1 MSMRDEVARRIVG
14 EAFAKHR
21 IKVDV
26 DDPILVFTTIV
37 ELTLAH
43 LTGKLQLRVDESV
56 AAFDAAAGK
65 SLDALDGLAAERAKL
80 RSQVTEDVRSVLKQ
94 FLGETTNA
102 LARVRY
108 DDEKAAGYR
117 IEEATKRALAV
128 GGDPRWKHWLVG
140 AVVGWSSAVVVYI
153 VVNLAGRHW

>member
-1 MSMRDEVARRIVG
+1 MRDEVARKIVG
-14 EAFAKHR
+14 EAFARHR

-56 AAFDAAAGK
+56 AAFDAASGK
-65 SLDALDGLAAERAKL
+65 SLDALDSLAAERAKM

-94 FLGETTNA
+94 FLDETKSA

-108 DDEKAAGYR
+108 DDEKAAAYR

-140 AVVGWSSAVVVYI
+140 AIVGWSSAVVVYI